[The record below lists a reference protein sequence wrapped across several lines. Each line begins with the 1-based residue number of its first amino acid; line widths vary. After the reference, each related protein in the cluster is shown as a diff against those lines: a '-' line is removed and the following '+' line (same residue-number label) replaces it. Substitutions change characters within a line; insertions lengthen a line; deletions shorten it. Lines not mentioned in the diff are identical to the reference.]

1 MSSSLINPGPA
12 RREDGEQTRER
23 LMDAA
28 EELFAEKGFHG
39 TSIRDIVDGADCNI
53 AAVNYHFNGKENL
66 YFEVTGRRLAARR
79 EILLEKIRGSMKNP
93 EDPPDLQ
100 SVLASYAQEFIEPE
114 SDGKGSRYILQ
125 LFSRELLDPHFPPE
139 LLFGELVEPVQ
150 EALIQAINAVC
161 PGCDL
166 DDLRVYVQLFVGQLI
181 HLLHMNAYFG
191 PERCSQLSFSIS
203 PEAIE
208 KIVKFTSAGIEHNV
222 FQEDDSK
229 CR

>member
-1 MSSSLINPGPA
+1 MEKIHLNPGPS
-12 RREDGEQTRER
+12 RREDGEQTRES

-28 EELFAEKGFHG
+28 EELFAERGFHG
-39 TSIRDIVDGADCNI
+39 TSIRDIIDEAGCNI
-53 AAVNYHFNGKENL
+53 AAVNYHFKGKENL
-66 YFEVTGRRLAARR
+66 YYEVTGRRLAARR
-79 EILLEKIRGSMKNP
+79 EVLLAHIQDTM
-93 EDPPDLQ
+93 EDSEDLPDLK
-100 SVLASYAQEFIEPE
+100 SVLASYAQEFIEPVA
-114 SDGKGSRYILQ
+114 DPGRSRYILQ
-125 LFSRELLDPHFPPE
+125 LFSRELLDPHFQPE

-150 EALIQAINAVC
+150 DALIQAINAVC

-166 DDLRVYVQLFVGQLI
+166 GDLRVYVQLFVGQLI

-222 FQEDDSK
+222 FQEEDFK